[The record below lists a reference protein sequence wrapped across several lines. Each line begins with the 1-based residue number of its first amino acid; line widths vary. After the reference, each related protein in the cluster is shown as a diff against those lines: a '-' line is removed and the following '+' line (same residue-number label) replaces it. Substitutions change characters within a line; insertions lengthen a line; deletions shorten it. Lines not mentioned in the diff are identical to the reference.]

1 MASWQYLQ
9 KYNLSKVIDKFPRKT
24 EIEEKYMNDMTKQQK
39 LNYIK
44 QKLKTDD
51 YYLIPNDYPYD
62 LSEDIK
68 HYVFWC
74 KETYSLEDVLKI
86 ALLYFKK
93 TSNEIIVFVNDI
105 TNKSV
110 LDINHYHIFVKNI

>member
-62 LSEDIK
+62 LSEDIN

>member
-62 LSEDIK
+62 LSEDIN

-93 TSNEIIVFVNDI
+93 TSNEIIVLVNDI

>member
-1 MASWQYLQ
+1 MANWQYLQ

-24 EIEEKYMNDMTKQQK
+24 EIEEKYKKDETIQVK

-44 QKLKTDD
+44 EMLKMND

-62 LSEDIK
+62 VSEDIN
-68 HYVFWC
+68 HYVFWY
-74 KETYSLEDVLKI
+74 KNIYSLEDALKI
-86 ALLYFKK
+86 ALSYFKK
-93 TSNEIIVFVNDI
+93 THNEIIVFVNDI

-110 LDINHYHIFVKNI
+110 LDINHYHIFVKNT